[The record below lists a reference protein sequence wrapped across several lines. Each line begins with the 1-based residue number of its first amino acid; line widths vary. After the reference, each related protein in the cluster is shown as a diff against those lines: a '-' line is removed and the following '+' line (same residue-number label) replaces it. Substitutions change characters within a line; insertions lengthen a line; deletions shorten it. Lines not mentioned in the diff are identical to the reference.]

1 MDESCHTHL
10 FFKTH
15 LQQLALGEGL
25 EGIEVRKQNKTFDVL
40 KQKLNIMAVAIFC
53 KFLKH

>member
-1 MDESCHTHL
+1 MDENCHTHL

-40 KQKLNIMAVAIFC
+40 KQNLNIMAVAIFC